1 MSVDRLTMRGPFAS
15 ATARMR
21 AFARDE
27 RGVTAIEFGVLA
39 LPFFTV
45 IFAILQ
51 TAIMFLTSQVLDSA
65 LEDAS
70 RKVRTGEA
78 ASFSIDQ
85 FRTLVCDSTYNLI
98 DCSQIQLRSEVISS
112 FANVVT
118 TVPQSCNLTTCT
130 WTSGWQNYDSGAT
143 GVCRQVVQVSAY
155 YRYPLIVVLPY
166 FNLKNQPDN
175 YRLLGAMRVFR
186 NEPYNC

>member
-1 MSVDRLTMRGPFAS
+1 MPAAKGLACAMNVDRLTMRGPFAS

-78 ASFSIDQ
+78 SGYNLTQ

-98 DCSQIQLRSEVISS
+98 DCSQIQLRSAVISG
-112 FANVVT
+112 FAN
-118 TVPQSCNLTTCT
+118 
-130 WTSGWQNYDSGAT
+130 
-143 GVCRQVVQVSAY
+143 
-155 YRYPLIVVLPY
+155 IV
-166 FNLKNQPDN
+166 
-175 YRLLGAMRVFR
+175 
-186 NEPYNC
+186 

>member
-1 MSVDRLTMRGPFAS
+1 MTLDRLPMRGPLAS
-15 ATARMR
+15 AKARMR
-21 AFARDE
+21 ALARDE

-51 TAIMFLTSQVLDSA
+51 TAIMFLASQVLDSA

-78 ASFSIDQ
+78 ASYSIDQ
-85 FRTLVCDSTYNLI
+85 FRTLMCDSTYNLI
-98 DCSQIQLRSEVISS
+98 DCSQIQLKSEVISG
-112 FANVVT
+112 FANVVS
-118 TVPQSCNLTTCT
+118 TVPQSCDLTSCT
-130 WTSGWQNYDSGAT
+130 WTANRQAFDPGS
-143 GVCRQVVQVSAY
+143 CRSVVQVSAY
-155 YRYPLIVVLPY
+155 YRYPLLVVLPY

-175 YRLLGAMRVFR
+175 YRLLGAIRVFR
-186 NEPYNC
+186 NEPYC